1 MNVLFRIGILR
12 SLWRSGRL
20 AWRLLRDSRTPLG
33 LKLFLGG
40 AALLIVSPINWIP
53 NFIPV
58 LGQMEDLALLALAV
72 NLFLKRVPP
81 DRRAEHEV
89 ALGFV

>member
-1 MNVLFRIGILR
+1 MKVLFRIGIFR

-20 AWRLLRDSRTPLG
+20 CWRLLRDSRTPLG
-33 LKLFLGG
+33 LKLLLGG

-58 LGQMEDLALLALAV
+58 LGQMEDLALLALAMNV
-72 NLFLKRVPP
+72 FLNRVPA
-81 DRRAEHEV
+81 DLRAEHEA